1 MWFGVCAASSP
12 QHSPLAKVLRPDVI
26 AVAPDIY
33 SLAGAFPATAYSVE
47 AATGYLSQSSRI
59 IHFELGDAHA
69 VDRVQVMGAEG
80 AKQKFENVK
89 WNAINDIVDSKNDVA
104 RK

>member
-1 MWFGVCAASSP
+1 LWFGVWAASSP

-59 IHFELGDAHA
+59 IHFELGDANA
-69 VDRVQVMGAEG
+69 VDRVEVIWPGG

-89 WNAINDIVDSKNDVA
+89 WNAINEIVEPKNDVA
-104 RK
+104 RR